1 MAEVFAIVGGA
12 AAVTQLIHYGLA
24 AVPAIS
30 ALSRH
35 VRHAPARIESWIDQ
49 SMVMISLLENI
60 ESCVPRL
67 DENVERLL
75 RPCRKDADMLI
86 SLLQPFH
93 RKSRGP
99 KPSKFTVRIFVLK
112 NEEDIE
118 RLLASLRNA
127 FNFLASQIVM

>member
-35 VRHAPARIESWIDQ
+35 VRHAPERIESWTDQ
-49 SMVMISLLENI
+49 SMVMISLLDNI
-60 ESCVPRL
+60 QNCVTRL

-75 RPCRKDADMLI
+75 RRCRKNADLLT

-93 RKSRGP
+93 QKARGH
-99 KPSKFTVRIFVLK
+99 KPSKFTVRTFVLK
-112 NEEDIE
+112 NEEEIE

-127 FNFLASQIVM
+127 FTFLASQIVM